1 MTGEAGGMNQ
11 NQEFIAE
18 SSLLIAVYDFIRSVT
33 IACALQI
40 RMVSERVEICQKSGC
55 IIEPQEKQVRRLFCL
70 SQNRE
75 SLEGSD
81 VATEADYLRWE
92 ERVLGGQQTIL
103 TYISVNSDQ

>member
-1 MTGEAGGMNQ
+1 MNEEVSRDMTGEAGGMNQ

-40 RMVSERVEICQKSGC
+40 RMVSERVEIGLCQKSGC

-70 SQNRE
+70 S
-75 SLEGSD
+75 
-81 VATEADYLRWE
+81 
-92 ERVLGGQQTIL
+92 
-103 TYISVNSDQ
+103 

>member
-92 ERVLGGQQTIL
+92 ERVLGGQQTTHIH
-103 TYISVNSDQ
+103 QCQQ